1 MILLLI
7 VLVVLIIT
15 INDNK
20 KEIQS
25 LKHKIKKLT
34 EENVKLKEIIQR
46 MKDGNLVSSE
56 EINQMAK
63 TAGVQ
68 RQQVQQTVQ
77 RPAVEAKTDQT
88 VQQRTVTSQP
98 TQASVIQK
106 QEIHKVAEKVVNK
119 EQVKNRT
126 ILLTGAFLI
135 ILAGIILL
143 LSTWSIMPN
152 VIKTLLLFLFL
163 FMFFTVSQKA
173 DKMGLKDTSKTF
185 FNLAM
190 AYLPICLLSISLFG
204 LLGEYLSITG
214 DGKFV
219 YLTAVFLAMSGAYY
233 KISQIRES
241 EGYFWSSI
249 LSQMFT
255 VVLFSLIFETNI
267 NLILLNLSLY
277 NILLLLV
284 PKRNEILDLVTNIL
298 AYLGL
303 IIGVLFAIFG
313 EVTGLTIINLVA
325 IFVVFAIIT
334 KANPITQNGLFF
346 NVSIISILTAIVRY
360 EILGFDYSTKLVL
373 LILGTISSLIIEN
386 NLLHGEKYKNI
397 KITNYV
403 LSHIVLGIIFVLS
416 SFNNEDAFLQPYLV
430 ALIISILS
438 TITYLKYNIG
448 IFAVLIPITFSLF
461 SLEFL
466 EIFKIEHSYHIYMI
480 TGIVQFILFKLFAA
494 MKKDSKIIFEIV
506 INIILIF
513 MLCTSFDGYGKFLK
527 DDFGYFLIIF
537 ALYAFS
543 EFVSKSRDEERCYR
557 FFAYISSFFML
568 ATFFEFILVDA
579 TKIISYIPLVILISS
594 MILENMYDK
603 FNDDLNK
610 FIRISSALLA
620 CVLISTL
627 DGVMNGIVLGITA
640 MGYLLYNR
648 YKEEQK
654 VLDLPMMLIM
664 VILILVRN
672 TEESILKAILLL
684 VFIIYSTVMSIVER
698 KINFYSI
705 LSYVYIFGFMGIC
718 DSKYLNILLILIN
731 SLIQIPYMAEEK
743 NKDLLK
749 FVSSTAGLALYLN
762 FVDDFIKIEMISI
775 KLLGWLVF
783 AVYTNN
789 KILNKY
795 ISDSQFIRVLTYIS
809 VYIVGTFSTE
819 LTADKMFFM
828 LMELVVIIY
837 GYNKKLEA
845 EFTTTIIAIVIQA
858 FLLTAEFWFAVPWWI
873 YLVIIGG
880 SLIAFGMRNESKE
893 NNNVLKEMYINRFKK

>member
-25 LKHKIKKLT
+25 LKYKIKKLT

-77 RPAVEAKTDQT
+77 RPAVEAKTVQT

-98 TQASVIQK
+98 NQASVIQK

-173 DKMGLKDTSKTF
+173 ENMGLKDTSKTF

-219 YLTAVFLAMSGAYY
+219 YLTAVFLAMSGTYY

-277 NILLLLV
+277 NILLVLV

-313 EVTGLTIINLVA
+313 EITGLTIINLVA

-346 NVSIISILTAIVRY
+346 YVSIISILTSIVRY

-506 INIILIF
+506 INVILIF
-513 MLCTSFDGYGKFLK
+513 MLCTAFDGYGKFLK

-543 EFVSKSRDEERCYR
+543 EFVSKSRAEERCYR

-568 ATFFEFILVDA
+568 ATFFEFILVDT

-648 YKEEQK
+648 YKEAPK

-664 VILILVRN
+664 VMLILVRN

-705 LSYVYIFGFMGIC
+705 LSYVYIFSFMGIC
-718 DSKYLNILLILIN
+718 DSRYLNIVLILIN
-731 SLIQIPYMAEEK
+731 SLIQIPYMVEEK

-775 KLLGWLVF
+775 KLLGWLVL

-845 EFTTTIIAIVIQA
+845 EFTTTIIAIAIQA

-873 YLVIIGG
+873 YLIIIGG

>member
-77 RPAVEAKTDQT
+77 RPAVEAKTVQT

-106 QEIHKVAEKVVNK
+106 QEIHKVAERVVNK

-346 NVSIISILTAIVRY
+346 NVSIISILTSIVRY
-360 EILGFDYSTKLVL
+360 EILGFDDSTKLVL

-543 EFVSKSRDEERCYR
+543 EFVSKSRTEERCYR

-705 LSYVYIFGFMGIC
+705 LSYVYIFSFMGIC
-718 DSKYLNILLILIN
+718 DSRYLNIVLILIN
-731 SLIQIPYMAEEK
+731 SLIQIPYMVEEK

-795 ISDSQFIRVLTYIS
+795 TSDSQFIRVLTYIS

>member
-1 MILLLI
+1 
-7 VLVVLIIT
+7 
-15 INDNK
+15 
-20 KEIQS
+20 
-25 LKHKIKKLT
+25 
-34 EENVKLKEIIQR
+34 
-46 MKDGNLVSSE
+46 
-56 EINQMAK
+56 
-63 TAGVQ
+63 
-68 RQQVQQTVQ
+68 
-77 RPAVEAKTDQT
+77 
-88 VQQRTVTSQP
+88 
-98 TQASVIQK
+98 
-106 QEIHKVAEKVVNK
+106 
-119 EQVKNRT
+119 
-126 ILLTGAFLI
+126 
-135 ILAGIILL
+135 
-143 LSTWSIMPN
+143 
-152 VIKTLLLFLFL
+152 
-163 FMFFTVSQKA
+163 
-173 DKMGLKDTSKTF
+173 
-185 FNLAM
+185 
-190 AYLPICLLSISLFG
+190 
-204 LLGEYLSITG
+204 
-214 DGKFV
+214 
-219 YLTAVFLAMSGAYY
+219 
-233 KISQIRES
+233 
-241 EGYFWSSI
+241 
-249 LSQMFT
+249 
-255 VVLFSLIFETNI
+255 
-267 NLILLNLSLY
+267 
-277 NILLLLV
+277 
-284 PKRNEILDLVTNIL
+284 
-298 AYLGL
+298 
-303 IIGVLFAIFG
+303 
-313 EVTGLTIINLVA
+313 
-325 IFVVFAIIT
+325 
-334 KANPITQNGLFF
+334 
-346 NVSIISILTAIVRY
+346 
-360 EILGFDYSTKLVL
+360 
-373 LILGTISSLIIEN
+373 
-386 NLLHGEKYKNI
+386 
-397 KITNYV
+397 
-403 LSHIVLGIIFVLS
+403 
-416 SFNNEDAFLQPYLV
+416 
-430 ALIISILS
+430 
-438 TITYLKYNIG
+438 
-448 IFAVLIPITFSLF
+448 
-461 SLEFL
+461 
-466 EIFKIEHSYHIYMI
+466 
-480 TGIVQFILFKLFAA
+480 
-494 MKKDSKIIFEIV
+494 
-506 INIILIF
+506 
-513 MLCTSFDGYGKFLK
+513 
-527 DDFGYFLIIF
+527 
-537 ALYAFS
+537 
-543 EFVSKSRDEERCYR
+543 
-557 FFAYISSFFML
+557 ML